1 MVEWVA
7 IGLRFAAYA
16 DLLLLAGLALGGGLG
31 RHAPVIGRRVIGW
44 AAALGVLITVAQF
57 GATCLSMTGN
67 DISALDREML
77 TFLAFETPM
86 GVSHIVRA
94 AALGL
99 LAVLWSTRRAGRPVI
114 AALAVV
120 ALGSLAW
127 TGHAG
132 ASEAALGW
140 VHRSSDIVHL
150 VAGAIWIAALVMF
163 ARILL
168 FNFETPEAAAPA
180 ISALERF
187 SGIGAIIV
195 GAIVVTGSINLLAIV
210 GIGGLAA
217 TFATAYGRLLL
228 LKLVLFA
235 GMLALAGFNRWRL
248 VPDIRAALHGSGQA
262 TAPRRLRLAIV
273 TETTLAFLILAIV
286 AVLGTLSPVD

>member
-1 MVEWVA
+1 MEAWAA

-16 DLLLLAGLALGGGLG
+16 DLMLMAGLALGGGLG
-31 RHAPVIGRRVIGW
+31 RHAPAIDRRVIGW
-44 AAALGVLITVAQF
+44 LAALGVVITLAQF
-57 GATCLSMTGN
+57 AATCLAMTGN
-67 DISALDREML
+67 DMAALDREML
-77 TFLAFETPM
+77 TFMAFETPM
-86 GVSHIVRA
+86 GISHIVRA

-99 LAVLWSTRRAGRPVI
+99 LAVLWSTRRAGPVI

-127 TGHAG
+127 SGHAG

-140 VHRSSDIVHL
+140 VHRLSDVVHL

-168 FNFETPEAAAPA
+168 FDFEAPGALAAALT
-180 ISALERF
+180 ALERF

-195 GAIVVTGSINLLAIV
+195 GAILVTGSINLLAIV
-210 GIGGLAA
+210 GIDGLLA

-228 LKLVLFA
+228 LKIALFVA
-235 GMLALAGFNRWRL
+235 MLGLAGLNRWRL
-248 VPDIRAALHGSGQA
+248 VPDIRARLGGGDEV
-262 TAPRRLRLAIV
+262 TTVRRLRRTIMA
-273 TETTLAFLILAIV
+273 ETTLAFLILAAV
-286 AVLGTLSPVD
+286 AILGTLSPVD